1 MKIWSTPHSDMGRP
15 VNYNGPKV
23 IALFRAQGVAPRHG
37 DMSSAA
43 GYMLETPSIRW
54 YFAGSENPSGADN
67 QQERPI
73 R

>member
-23 IALFRAQGVAPRHG
+23 ITPVRAQGVAPQCS
-37 DMSSAA
+37 DVLSAA

-54 YFAGSENPSGADN
+54 YFDESK
-67 QQERPI
+67 
-73 R
+73 